1 MEHDLYEVLTTLRDV
16 LCDFDRRIKY
26 LESASQH
33 SSGDDEESKIL
44 SLAGEIA
51 QKIVDHGLMDVHI
64 LSIAETETERQLD
77 DIDYTDKVRDAF
89 GDLTFSVTL
98 D

>member
-33 SSGDDEESKIL
+33 LSGEDEESKIL
-44 SLAGEIA
+44 GN
-51 QKIVDHGLMDVHI
+51 
-64 LSIAETETERQLD
+64 QLD
-77 DIDYTDKVRDAF
+77 YMTQQQLESAAVAASLSQTHNRLIQ
-89 GDLTFSVTL
+89 TFLLGIKPVCSEIL
-98 D
+98 